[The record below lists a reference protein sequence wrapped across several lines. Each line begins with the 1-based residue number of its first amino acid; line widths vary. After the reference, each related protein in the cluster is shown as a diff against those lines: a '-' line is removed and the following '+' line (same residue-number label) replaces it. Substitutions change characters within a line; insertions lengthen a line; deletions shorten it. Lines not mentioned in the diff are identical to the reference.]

1 MNLEALGVD
10 CPPHCSAV
18 WEPKRVGRGR
28 AIEARGCRRLQAIIL
43 FLALMAPAAAAENV
57 DRFLRFAGITLD
69 ETETLDDVTRRFGAA
84 ALQESGEAGEYLASV
99 CYSTDTT
106 LVYFRSHEMGGPERR
121 VLGFAVSTPRDSFH
135 CAPAPSALKAY
146 GTEIG
151 GLKLGMSVAQFTKHL
166 GGAEWIDEQW
176 CRCFERQIPMSE
188 AIRLELG
195 LPVHGLLDEQVS
207 VCGRFE
213 QDALVE
219 YEIWRVQTH

>member
-1 MNLEALGVD
+1 MKPAGLGVD
-10 CPPHCSAV
+10 CPGQCRAV
-18 WEPKRVGRGR
+18 WEPKRVGRRR
-28 AIEARGCRRLQAIIL
+28 AIEARGFRRLQAIIL
-43 FLALMAPAAAAENV
+43 LLALMAPAAAAENV
-57 DRFLRFAGITLD
+57 DRFLSFAGITLD

-106 LVYFRSHEMGGPERR
+106 LVYFRSHEMGGPEHR
-121 VLGFAVSTPRDSFH
+121 VLGFAISRPRDSLH
-135 CAPAPSALKAY
+135 CAPAPSELKAY

-166 GGAEWIDEQW
+166 GGVKPIEEHLCRYFEQQ
-176 CRCFERQIPMSE
+176 RPLSE
-188 AIRLELG
+188 AERSALG
-195 LPVHGLLDEQVS
+195 LPVDSLLYEQVS